1 MWVRR
6 NGMWCL
12 RGVRFLFIACRHS
25 VWVAGR
31 VGPQPLGNAVVGRWE
46 TMRVDVCFLLP
57 WKTKS

>member
-1 MWVRR
+1 
-6 NGMWCL
+6 MWCL